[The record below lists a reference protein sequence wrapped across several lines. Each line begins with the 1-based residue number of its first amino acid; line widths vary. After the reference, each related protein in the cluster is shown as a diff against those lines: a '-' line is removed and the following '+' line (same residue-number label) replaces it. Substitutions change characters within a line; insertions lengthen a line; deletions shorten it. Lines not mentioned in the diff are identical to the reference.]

1 MTAGET
7 GPAVILLH
15 GGING
20 SSGTAGWRFMAPFLA
35 EGGFRVYC
43 PDQPGFGLADTREEF
58 WPKEGMLSHIEFVK
72 EFADA
77 LCLDTFH
84 IGGNSM
90 GCNNSVQFVQRY
102 PERVISFAIIAG
114 GIGDLVDPAT
124 RVEGKDSKYSANP
137 NYVRPP
143 WDGTEQ
149 SMRTLMEGIIYKQ
162 GVIWPELIKMRN
174 DAGLRQKDSFN
185 ALAAGRERVAKNPS
199 LLQKTTTKGR
209 FDKLT
214 IPGIYLYG
222 MQDVLI
228 PVENGFA
235 QEDVGLDNLQYFYPD
250 ACGHQGQS
258 DQPEMFNQVHLEFFR
273 DGKVSRKTADW
284 AGVSKRR
291 PEIASIVG

>member
-1 MTAGET
+1 
-7 GPAVILLH
+7 
-15 GGING
+15 
-20 SSGTAGWRFMAPFLA
+20 
-35 EGGFRVYC
+35 
-43 PDQPGFGLADTREEF
+43 
-58 WPKEGMLSHIEFVK
+58 
-72 EFADA
+72 
-77 LCLDTFH
+77 
-84 IGGNSM
+84 
-90 GCNNSVQFVQRY
+90 
-102 PERVISFAIIAG
+102 
-114 GIGDLVDPAT
+114 
-124 RVEGKDSKYSANP
+124 
-137 NYVRPP
+137 
-143 WDGTEQ
+143 
-149 SMRTLMEGIIYKQ
+149 MEGIIYKQ